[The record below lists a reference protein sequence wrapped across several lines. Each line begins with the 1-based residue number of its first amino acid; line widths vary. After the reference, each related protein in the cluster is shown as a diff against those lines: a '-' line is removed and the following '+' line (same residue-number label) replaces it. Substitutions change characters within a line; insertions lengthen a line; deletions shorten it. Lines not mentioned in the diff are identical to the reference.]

1 MDKAEVVFS
10 LAVVH
15 PAIAQQQPLIF
26 YPRLYRCKDR
36 LSCVCDCCDTHLDAT
51 LSQRSIQSHTP
62 CHQSDVWVHPPQN
75 KRGLNKLGFMR
86 RSTRYVNGD
95 RKARAVCNCHD
106 LAPFA
111 TLGFAD
117 GGAPFLAGT
126 NVPSIKHSAKS
137 IWPRVYKSSARTFR
151 IWTNTDPG
159 LEVSVTGRAGWI
171 STRDVSPSRASAHDP
186 QNAVHHLARVA
197 TWPTSAV
204 STTRRDRDKR
214 FD

>member
-75 KRGLNKLGFMR
+75 KRG
-86 RSTRYVNGD
+86 STSWGSCD
-95 RKARAVCNCHD
+95 EALD
-106 LAPFA
+106 M
-111 TLGFAD
+111 
-117 GGAPFLAGT
+117 
-126 NVPSIKHSAKS
+126 
-137 IWPRVYKSSARTFR
+137 
-151 IWTNTDPG
+151 
-159 LEVSVTGRAGWI
+159 
-171 STRDVSPSRASAHDP
+171 
-186 QNAVHHLARVA
+186 
-197 TWPTSAV
+197 
-204 STTRRDRDKR
+204 
-214 FD
+214 